1 MNKDRLLEYADVFA
15 FLGNS
20 LLKPMSQTQDIGLDP
35 EFWLAF
41 PKFDSDRVA
50 EYIGRCVEFA
60 DGAHV
65 ATSMGKDMVEEVSVE
80 YTKLFIGPPAPAA
93 PPWETMN
100 REEGVSVGFG
110 QPTIDMQIIL
120 RDMGL
125 EVNNANNQY
134 ADHIGLE
141 LLTLSEMCRRAA
153 AQSDVVDETIEIKP
167 LFVDAAKDANAD
179 ARKDTDE
186 ESETSLDVVS
196 AKDGRDIEIGDI
208 CAFIV
213 EHPLGWISNLHDKVY
228 DRFENGYYVG
238 ILALAKALMEE
249 FVQSS

>member
-1 MNKDRLLEYADVFA
+1 MNNERLIEYADAFA

-20 LLKPMSQTQDIGLDP
+20 LLKPMSQTQDVGLDP

-41 PKFDSDRVA
+41 PKFDSDLVV
-50 EYIGRCVEFA
+50 EYIGRCTEFA
-60 DGAHV
+60 DGAFV
-65 ATSMGKDMVEEVSVE
+65 AASMGRDMVEEVSVE
-80 YTKLFIGPPAPAA
+80 YTKLFIGPPAPVA

-110 QPTIDMQIIL
+110 QPTIDMQNIL

-153 AQSDVVDETIEIKP
+153 KRSD
-167 LFVDAAKDANAD
+167 AGAD
-179 ARKDTDE
+179 AVEIETCLDE
-186 ESETSLDVVS
+186 AGEELGESGVLGESEAALS
-196 AKDGRDIEIGDI
+196 AVNGEAERYASVDQI

-228 DRFENGYYVG
+228 DRFESGYYVG
-238 ILALAKALMEE
+238 ILALAKALMET
-249 FVQSS
+249 FVQQD